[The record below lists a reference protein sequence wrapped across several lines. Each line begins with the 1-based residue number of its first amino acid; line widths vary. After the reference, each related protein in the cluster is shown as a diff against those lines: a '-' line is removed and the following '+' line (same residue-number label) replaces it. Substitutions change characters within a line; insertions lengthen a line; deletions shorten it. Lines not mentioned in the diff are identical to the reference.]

1 VTAEGNF
8 VQNVSKQVGV
18 SKVPETRRCIIG
30 HGIGR
35 AGNMVIAR
43 KAVAMMALVKTA
55 HQAEEVGGRITGGDG
70 AFGGSAGGRGVVVE
84 EREGAFTGIN
94 RLGEDVLVLL
104 GDDASKFKVA
114 IG

>member
-1 VTAEGNF
+1 M
-8 VQNVSKQVGV
+8 SKQLGV
-18 SKVPETRRCIIG
+18 SSKVPETRCIIG

-35 AGNMVIAR
+35 SGNMVVA

-55 HQAEEVGGRITGGDG
+55 QTEEVGGRITGGDE
-70 AFGGSAGGRGVVVE
+70 AFGGAADGRGVVVE

-94 RLGEDVLVLL
+94 RLGEYVLV